1 MHVSDVMQISTCDAI
16 DACMHVCDA
25 IDAYD
30 VIDTCDAI
38 DACM

>member
-1 MHVSDVMQISTCDAI
+1 MSSYVIDACDAI

-30 VIDTCDAI
+30 IFVIGDVIDTCDAI
-38 DACM
+38 M